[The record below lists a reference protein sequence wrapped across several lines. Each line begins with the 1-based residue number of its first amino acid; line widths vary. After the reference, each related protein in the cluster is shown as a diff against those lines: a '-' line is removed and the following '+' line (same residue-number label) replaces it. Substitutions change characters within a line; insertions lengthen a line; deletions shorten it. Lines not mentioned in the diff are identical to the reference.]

1 MTNKKSVM
9 AYLRK
14 KKSITEYQKRI
25 YIKMIYE

>member
-14 KKSITEYQKRI
+14 EKSITENQKRI
-25 YIKMIYE
+25 FIKMIYE